1 MGQKK
6 VNELKVGSI
15 ITYINL
21 IISTI
26 IPLLYTPIML
36 RILGQEEYGLYSL
49 SNSVISYLTLL
60 NFGFG
65 TAIIRFISKF
75 RIEGDH
81 DKIEGVTGL
90 ILSIYGIIAIIVCI
104 VGFLL
109 TKGTGLFFGTGLTV
123 NEIQRLKVLMVIMTV
138 STAISFP
145 VSVLSSVSVAYE
157 KYIFRKMVDMITTIA
172 TPILNLIVLFLGYAS
187 IGLAMI
193 GLGIQLIYGIIFIW
207 YCKQKLNV
215 VPRFKDM
222 PFYLI
227 KKI

>member
-75 RIEGDH
+75 RIECDH
-81 DKIEGVTGL
+81 DKIEGVTG
-90 ILSIYGIIAIIVCI
+90 
-104 VGFLL
+104 
-109 TKGTGLFFGTGLTV
+109 
-123 NEIQRLKVLMVIMTV
+123 
-138 STAISFP
+138 
-145 VSVLSSVSVAYE
+145 
-157 KYIFRKMVDMITTIA
+157 
-172 TPILNLIVLFLGYAS
+172 
-187 IGLAMI
+187 
-193 GLGIQLIYGIIFIW
+193 
-207 YCKQKLNV
+207 
-215 VPRFKDM
+215 
-222 PFYLI
+222 
-227 KKI
+227 

>member
-75 RIEGDH
+75 FNIH
-81 DKIEGVTGL
+81 KALSLLSYLKIFPATRQ
-90 ILSIYGIIAIIVCI
+90 
-104 VGFLL
+104 F
-109 TKGTGLFFGTGLTV
+109 
-123 NEIQRLKVLMVIMTV
+123 
-138 STAISFP
+138 SF
-145 VSVLSSVSVAYE
+145 
-157 KYIFRKMVDMITTIA
+157 
-172 TPILNLIVLFLGYAS
+172 
-187 IGLAMI
+187 
-193 GLGIQLIYGIIFIW
+193 
-207 YCKQKLNV
+207 
-215 VPRFKDM
+215 
-222 PFYLI
+222 
-227 KKI
+227 

>member
-75 RIEGDH
+75 RVEGDH
-81 DKIEGVTGL
+81 EKIEGVTGL
-90 ILSIYGIIAIIVCI
+90 ILFIYAIIAVVVCI
-104 VGFLL
+104 IGFLL
-109 TKGTGLFFGTGLTV
+109 TKGTGLFFGTGL
-123 NEIQRLKVLMVIMTV
+123 NGSEIQRLKILMIIMTV
-138 STAISFP
+138 STAILYQLLMKNIF
-145 VSVLSSVSVAYE
+145 SV
-157 KYIFRKMVDMITTIA
+157 KW
-172 TPILNLIVLFLGYAS
+172 LI
-187 IGLAMI
+187 
-193 GLGIQLIYGIIFIW
+193 W
-207 YCKQKLNV
+207 
-215 VPRFKDM
+215 
-222 PFYLI
+222 
-227 KKI
+227 